1 MDCIFPFKSGGKT
14 YEGCAPENNGN
25 GYWCPYQTYSNGNA
39 IPWAKGSCN
48 NYCDKQISTG
58 SNCKWYF
65 NPELDY
71 AENTQTVDCI
81 YDPNIGGKWDPSP
94 IACVPLKCKN
104 PDDLIPDNTELEISY
119 SPSTS
124 IFQYFETNAVYNC
137 PFNTSIPDMLLD
149 EMSFDYSNSIGIVQQ
164 INLTCGLDE

>member
-1 MDCIFPFKSGGKT
+1 MDCIFPFKYGGKT
-14 YEGCAPENNGN
+14 YEGCAPYSNGN
-25 GYWCPYQTYSNGNA
+25 GYWCPYQTYSNGNY
-39 IPWAKGSCN
+39 KYGKTGSCN
-48 NYCDKQISTG
+48 NYCDKQIYTG

-65 NPELDY
+65 NPELDF